1 MGDGPNTKATP
12 ILTQYGMQN
21 QMSLSI
27 PTKFDVDSSTDTDL
41 AMAEAEAER
50 ALKLSR
56 RPRSESSRRIRRWSK
71 ALAPP
76 KPPPKATG
84 RFRSRSKSRPEPPAE
99 TKDAFT
105 RLSAD
110 PVLPFT
116 GPTQPDVTSVRDL
129 DNASPLTLGLCQQFP
144 CHYCIFVYSR
154 PSDVDSDTFPFRR
167 NEFIAQINDAP
178 HDEARRMILDSQE
191 YRDAIRDRRV
201 VYIEIN
207 TSCRIRLGELEG
219 RKSLKKGLP
228 RRRLT
233 IAGPTFSHICVA
245 VQLLEH
251 MFPRLMQY
259 ALYPYR
265 LPPPASANYTSREK
279 LTVNYSDY
287 VTRQPAWLGL
297 VPDIHERGSWRKF

>member
-1 MGDGPNTKATP
+1 MGDGPDTKATP
-12 ILTQYGMQN
+12 ILTHYGMQN

-76 KPPPKATG
+76 KQPPKTTG

-154 PSDVDSDTFPFRR
+154 PSDVR
-167 NEFIAQINDAP
+167 
-178 HDEARRMILDSQE
+178 
-191 YRDAIRDRRV
+191 
-201 VYIEIN
+201 
-207 TSCRIRLGELEG
+207 
-219 RKSLKKGLP
+219 
-228 RRRLT
+228 
-233 IAGPTFSHICVA
+233 
-245 VQLLEH
+245 
-251 MFPRLMQY
+251 
-259 ALYPYR
+259 
-265 LPPPASANYTSREK
+265 
-279 LTVNYSDY
+279 
-287 VTRQPAWLGL
+287 
-297 VPDIHERGSWRKF
+297 